1 MAAEP
6 RVAATPSLAERVP
19 QYLRELEHLIRTYHA
34 RLQLEIMEPM
44 LQDVRALELDM
55 QRDFLDSLASDNSPE
70 TVDWYA
76 QNLRT
81 LITFREILALPAV
94 DGGPPP
100 NSPFASSR
108 RP

>member
-6 RVAATPSLAERVP
+6 LAAATPPLADRVP

-55 QRDFLDSLASDNSPE
+55 QRDFLDSLAIDNSPE

-81 LITFREILALPAV
+81 LIKLRTILALPAV

-100 NSPFASSR
+100 NSPFTSSKQ
-108 RP
+108 P